1 MDESKKYTII
11 FLGAL
16 LLAGVVISTVVLP
29 FWNLIRED
37 VYEDTVIYASSDGK
51 CSVDTSDQIPKIIK
65 NCNLEP
71 GTPVTIKFGEGL
83 PRAEIVNP

>member
-16 LLAGVVISTVVLP
+16 LLAGIVISTVVLP

-37 VYEDTVIYASSDGK
+37 VYEDTVIYASSDGQ
-51 CSVDTSDQIPKIIK
+51 CFVDTSDQIPKVIK

-71 GTPVTIKFGEGL
+71 GTLVTIKFGEGL